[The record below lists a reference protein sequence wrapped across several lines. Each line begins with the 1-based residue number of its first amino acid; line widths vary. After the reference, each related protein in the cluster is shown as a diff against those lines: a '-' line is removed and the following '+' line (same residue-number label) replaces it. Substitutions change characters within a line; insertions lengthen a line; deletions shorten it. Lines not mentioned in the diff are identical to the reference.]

1 MGMEMKRCL
10 FCDKIVPLQ
19 PQGDYDRY
27 VGCSCAPGG
36 FYSLKR
42 DSYDL
47 YHELSYQEKRQWFP
61 ILSGYIREL
70 TDCNETVLLS
80 FEDLEAVVNSPRIP
94 GTMDEKAG
102 RLLLYLHRNS
112 SGPGDPVIIH
122 RLSESCNLT
131 YSPNLQE
138 LVYIIEKLKDELL
151 IERIGTTFK
160 LTESG
165 WREAAARAGGKRLKP
180 CLVYLPNEK
189 QLREE
194 WKENV
199 LPKLEQCGYFPRMSG
214 DSQAEKNGEDTVR
227 LISECK
233 LILADLASGEPE
245 VYFAAGFALGMQ
257 IPVILTVNRDN
268 AVNLPVRIKQI
279 QPYVWEKTEDVA
291 AMMQRRLN
299 V

>member
-1 MGMEMKRCL
+1 MEMKRCL

-61 ILSGYIREL
+61 ILSGYIRET

-80 FEDLEAVVNSPRIP
+80 FADLESVINSPRIP

-112 SGPGDPVIIH
+112 SAPGDPVIIH

-180 CLVYLPNEK
+180 CLVYLPNEE

-199 LPKLEQCGYFPRMSG
+199 LPKLEQCGYLPRMS
-214 DSQAEKNGEDTVR
+214 DDLQAESSGEDTVR

-233 LILADLASGEPE
+233 LILADIASGEPE
-245 VYFAAGFALGMQ
+245 IYFAAGFALGMQ
-257 IPVILTVNRDN
+257 IPVILTVNRLNADN
-268 AVNLPVRIKQI
+268 LRVRIKQI